1 MKKKHLKSVILLSKI
16 ATNFSIPGRQQQP
29 KFQILFHEN
38 SSPHDLS
45 SIYNDFGQGSVSNQL
60 INFFGA
66 KFKRVPHK
74 KSYVHI

>member
-38 SSPHDLS
+38 SSPRDLFTMNLDVYLATS
-45 SIYNDFGQGSVSNQL
+45 S
-60 INFFGA
+60 
-66 KFKRVPHK
+66 HK
-74 KSYVHI
+74 NKNLKH